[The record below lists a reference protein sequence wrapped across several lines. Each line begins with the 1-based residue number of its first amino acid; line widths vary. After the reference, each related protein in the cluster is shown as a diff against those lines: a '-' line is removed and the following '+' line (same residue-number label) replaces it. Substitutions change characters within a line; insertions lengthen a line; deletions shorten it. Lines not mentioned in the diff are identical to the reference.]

1 MPRRPAVNTSA
12 DVTAD
17 DIGSPASRHTPGG
30 GSEQQLTWLSGD
42 PGLGEQTPNHPPTVM
57 QSSHLRVSLR
67 VLLNTPRAGRE

>member
-57 QSSHLRVSLR
+57 
-67 VLLNTPRAGRE
+67 